1 MKREERAYPVRLAN
15 VLFGLVHGLYWAG
28 NCMFLGFMVTYLT
41 AEGYNTSLIGVL
53 MSLMTMLSIFVQPVL
68 GYLSDTYVPV
78 KVISL
83 VLLAVLIPMGLVI
96 PAVVAVPLLASVIVV
111 ALGLLT
117 NTLAPLLEVWT
128 IRSGEEHPGVK
139 FGFTRSMGS
148 LGYSFLAL
156 FMGRAFEKIG
166 VDKMF
171 AFGAL
176 FFGALI
182 LVVLLI
188 PGIAC
193 ANKRGGQGEKGKKQA
208 KGLGMLQVVKLMVKK
223 PAYVFF
229 LLFFILTYTSM
240 KTTSTFYPVLIG
252 NYAGM
257 AAASALGI
265 GLFISALSEMPS
277 MMFSD
282 RLIRRFGAGKLM
294 VVAGLG
300 YILRY
305 IIYYFASNVLTLQLA
320 NLTQM
325 ITYGILYPSVLT
337 YLRQLAPEQVAG
349 TAITATLAIANT
361 VSSILGPM
369 VFGAIIEYLSM
380 DLCLLLCIVI
390 SALGLAAFAV
400 SRRFAARETATV

>member
-1 MKREERAYPVRLAN
+1 
-15 VLFGLVHGLYWAG
+15 
-28 NCMFLGFMVTYLT
+28 
-41 AEGYNTSLIGVL
+41 
-53 MSLMTMLSIFVQPVL
+53 
-68 GYLSDTYVPV
+68 
-78 KVISL
+78 
-83 VLLAVLIPMGLVI
+83 
-96 PAVVAVPLLASVIVV
+96 
-111 ALGLLT
+111 
-117 NTLAPLLEVWT
+117 
-128 IRSGEEHPGVK
+128 
-139 FGFTRSMGS
+139 
-148 LGYSFLAL
+148 
-156 FMGRAFEKIG
+156 
-166 VDKMF
+166 
-171 AFGAL
+171 
-176 FFGALI
+176 
-182 LVVLLI
+182 
-188 PGIAC
+188 
-193 ANKRGGQGEKGKKQA
+193 
-208 KGLGMLQVVKLMVKK
+208 
-223 PAYVFF
+223 
-229 LLFFILTYTSM
+229 M

-305 IIYYFASNVLTLQLA
+305 VIYYFASNVLTLQLA

>member
-1 MKREERAYPVRLAN
+1 
-15 VLFGLVHGLYWAG
+15 
-28 NCMFLGFMVTYLT
+28 
-41 AEGYNTSLIGVL
+41 
-53 MSLMTMLSIFVQPVL
+53 
-68 GYLSDTYVPV
+68 
-78 KVISL
+78 
-83 VLLAVLIPMGLVI
+83 
-96 PAVVAVPLLASVIVV
+96 
-111 ALGLLT
+111 
-117 NTLAPLLEVWT
+117 
-128 IRSGEEHPGVK
+128 
-139 FGFTRSMGS
+139 
-148 LGYSFLAL
+148 
-156 FMGRAFEKIG
+156 
-166 VDKMF
+166 
-171 AFGAL
+171 
-176 FFGALI
+176 
-182 LVVLLI
+182 
-188 PGIAC
+188 
-193 ANKRGGQGEKGKKQA
+193 
-208 KGLGMLQVVKLMVKK
+208 
-223 PAYVFF
+223 
-229 LLFFILTYTSM
+229 
-240 KTTSTFYPVLIG
+240 
-252 NYAGM
+252 
-257 AAASALGI
+257 
-265 GLFISALSEMPS
+265 

-305 IIYYFASNVLTLQLA
+305 VIYYFASNVLTLQLA